1 MIEKAG
7 LFTEISEMETL
18 DVSLLVIVTTCDL
31 VAPTVTLPKAWLAGL
46 RASNPEPDPESEIV
60 GFPFEASL
68 LMESVALNF
77 AAAFGVNEMLRVVLA
92 PAASATGSAGEVMAK
107 YLVETEALL
116 TLTVALPELVA
127 VTVRVLLV
135 PGVTSPKSRFALPRT
150 RFPDC

>member
-1 MIEKAG
+1 M
-7 LFTEISEMETL
+7 
-18 DVSLLVIVTTCDL
+18 VTTCDL
-31 VAPTVTLPKAWLAGL
+31 AAPTVTLPKGSLAGL
-46 RASNPEPDPESEIV
+46 RASNPEPVPESDRV
-60 GFPFEASL
+60 SLPFEASL

-92 PAASATGSAGEVMAK
+92 PAASDRGSVGEAIAK

-135 PGVTSPKSRFALPRT
+135 PGVTSPKSRLALART
-150 RFPDC
+150 RFPD